1 MLELSAESGPFTLSE
16 CFKGMGHT
24 DNGEPEKKTKAF
36 LFTGGRGQPV
46 TPLHTRQQIGHNIS
60 R

>member
-24 DNGEPEKKTKAF
+24 DNGEPEKKTKD
-36 LFTGGRGQPV
+36 
-46 TPLHTRQQIGHNIS
+46 
-60 R
+60 